1 MKTMKEKIYTDT
13 EIGEIRLVKNAR
25 SRRLSIRV
33 HPVRGVTVTI
43 PWLMRYDDGMK
54 FFLRKRDWVLSTV
67 RRQGERLRQ
76 AEKDGMAVSSIHDG
90 TVVRTLLSE
99 IVFVRDVP
107 AAGHPS
113 GIPGAF
119 GVLSDSSSPLR
130 ISVRSSLVEDVK
142 LTGRLYLSL
151 DRPISRKEVHY
162 PCVSDSPALS
172 TALMKALVKI
182 LCDEARSLLPVKLRF
197 FAERYGFCYNGVT
210 IKHNSSNWGS
220 CSTLGNINLNLNLVR
235 LPEPVCDYVLLHEL
249 AHLRHHDH
257 GPEFHDLLERLC
269 SDNLTRLSSLGD
281 PYVTTLFSSARRSR
295 ASRPFSRILSLE
307 TKKYRLL

>member
-1 MKTMKEKIYTDT
+1 
-13 EIGEIRLVKNAR
+13 
-25 SRRLSIRV
+25 
-33 HPVRGVTVTI
+33 
-43 PWLMRYDDGMK
+43 
-54 FFLRKRDWVLSTV
+54 
-67 RRQGERLRQ
+67 
-76 AEKDGMAVSSIHDG
+76 
-90 TVVRTLLSE
+90 
-99 IVFVRDVP
+99 
-107 AAGHPS
+107 
-113 GIPGAF
+113 
-119 GVLSDSSSPLR
+119 
-130 ISVRSSLVEDVK
+130 
-142 LTGRLYLSL
+142 
-151 DRPISRKEVHY
+151 
-162 PCVSDSPALS
+162 
-172 TALMKALVKI
+172 MKALVKI
-182 LCDEARSLLPVKLRF
+182 LRDEARSLLPVKLRF

-281 PYVTTLFSSARRSR
+281 PYVTTLFPSARRSR

>member
-1 MKTMKEKIYTDT
+1 MKEKIYTDT

-99 IVFVRDVP
+99 IVFVRDIP
-107 AAGHPS
+107 AAEHPS
-113 GIPGAF
+113 GA
-119 GVLSDSSSPLR
+119 PLR

-162 PCVSDSPALS
+162 PCVSDGPALS
-172 TALMKALVKI
+172 AALMKALVKI
-182 LCDEARSLLPVKLRF
+182 LRDEARSLLPVKLRF

>member
-1 MKTMKEKIYTDT
+1 MKEKIYDDA
-13 EIGEIRLVKNAR
+13 EIGEIHFVKSAR
-25 SRRLSIRV
+25 SRRISIRV
-33 HPVRGVTVTI
+33 HPVRGVTVTV
-43 PWLMRYDDGMK
+43 PWAMRYDDGMK

-99 IVFVRDVP
+99 IVFVRDIP
-107 AAGHPS
+107 AAEHPS
-113 GIPGAF
+113 GA
-119 GVLSDSSSPLR
+119 PLR

-172 TALMKALVKI
+172 AALMKALVKI
-182 LCDEARSLLPVKLRF
+182 LRDEARSLLPVKLRF

>member
-43 PWLMRYDDGMK
+43 PWLMWYDDGMK

-107 AAGHPS
+107 AAEHPS
-113 GIPGAF
+113 GA
-119 GVLSDSSSPLR
+119 PLR

-151 DRPISRKEVHY
+151 DRPLSRKEVHY
-162 PCVSDSPALS
+162 PCAPDGPALS
-172 TALMKALVKI
+172 AALMKALVKI
-182 LCDEARSLLPVKLRF
+182 LRDEARSLLPVKLRF

>member
-1 MKTMKEKIYTDT
+1 MKEKIYTDT

-76 AEKDGMAVSSIHDG
+76 SEKDGMAVSSIHDG

-99 IVFVRDVP
+99 IVFVRDVS
-107 AAGHPS
+107 AAEHPS
-113 GIPGAF
+113 GA
-119 GVLSDSSSPLR
+119 PLR

-182 LCDEARSLLPVKLRF
+182 LRDEARSLLPVKLRF
-197 FAERYGFCYNGVT
+197 FAERYGFRYNGVT

>member
-1 MKTMKEKIYTDT
+1 MKEKIYDDA
-13 EIGEIRLVKNAR
+13 EIGEIHFVKSAR
-25 SRRLSIRV
+25 SRRISIRV
-33 HPVRGVTVTI
+33 HPVRGVTVTV
-43 PWLMRYDDGMK
+43 PWAMRYDDGMK

-99 IVFVRDVP
+99 IVFVRDIP
-107 AAGHPS
+107 AAEHPS
-113 GIPGAF
+113 EA
-119 GVLSDSSSPLR
+119 PLR

-151 DRPISRKEVHY
+151 DHPISRKEVHY

-172 TALMKALVKI
+172 AALMKALVKI
-182 LCDEARSLLPVKLRF
+182 LRDEARSLLPVKLRF

>member
-99 IVFVRDVP
+99 IVFVRDIP
-107 AAGHPS
+107 AAEHPS
-113 GIPGAF
+113 GA
-119 GVLSDSSSPLR
+119 PLR

-151 DRPISRKEVHY
+151 DRPLSRKEVHY
-162 PCVSDSPALS
+162 LCAPDGPALS
-172 TALMKALVKI
+172 AALMKALVKI
-182 LCDEARSLLPVKLRF
+182 LRDEARSLLPVKLRF

>member
-1 MKTMKEKIYTDT
+1 MKEKIYTDT

-107 AAGHPS
+107 AAEHPS
-113 GIPGAF
+113 GA
-119 GVLSDSSSPLR
+119 PLR

-151 DRPISRKEVHY
+151 DRPLSRKEVHY
-162 PCVSDSPALS
+162 PCAPDGPALS
-172 TALMKALVKI
+172 AALMKALVKI
-182 LCDEARSLLPVKLRF
+182 LRDEARSLLPVKLRF

>member
-76 AEKDGMAVSSIHDG
+76 SEKDGMAVSSIHDG

-99 IVFVRDVP
+99 IVFVRDVS
-107 AAGHPS
+107 AAEHPS
-113 GIPGAF
+113 GA
-119 GVLSDSSSPLR
+119 PLR

-182 LCDEARSLLPVKLRF
+182 LRDEARSLLPVKLRF
-197 FAERYGFCYNGVT
+197 FAERYGFRYNGVT

>member
-107 AAGHPS
+107 AAEHPS
-113 GIPGAF
+113 GA
-119 GVLSDSSSPLR
+119 PLR

-182 LCDEARSLLPVKLRF
+182 LRDEARSLLPVKLRF
-197 FAERYGFCYNGVT
+197 FAERYGFRYNGVT

-281 PYVTTLFSSARRSR
+281 PYVTTLFYSVRRSR

>member
-107 AAGHPS
+107 AAEHPS
-113 GIPGAF
+113 GA
-119 GVLSDSSSPLR
+119 PLR

-151 DRPISRKEVHY
+151 DRPLSRKEVHY
-162 PCVSDSPALS
+162 PCAPDGPALS
-172 TALMKALVKI
+172 AALMKALVKI
-182 LCDEARSLLPVKLRF
+182 LRDEARSLLPVKLRF

-281 PYVTTLFSSARRSR
+281 PYVTTLFPSARRSR

>member
-107 AAGHPS
+107 AAEHPS
-113 GIPGAF
+113 GA
-119 GVLSDSSSPLR
+119 PLR

-151 DRPISRKEVHY
+151 DRPLSRKEVHY
-162 PCVSDSPALS
+162 PCAPDGPALS
-172 TALMKALVKI
+172 AALMKALVKI
-182 LCDEARSLLPVKLRF
+182 LRDEARSLLPVKLRF

>member
-1 MKTMKEKIYTDT
+1 MKTMKENIYTDT

-76 AEKDGMAVSSIHDG
+76 SEKDGMAVSSIHDG

-99 IVFVRDVP
+99 IVFVRDVS
-107 AAGHPS
+107 AAEHPS
-113 GIPGAF
+113 GA
-119 GVLSDSSSPLR
+119 PLR

-182 LCDEARSLLPVKLRF
+182 LRDEARSLLPVKLRF
-197 FAERYGFCYNGVT
+197 FAERYGFRYNGVT

>member
-1 MKTMKEKIYTDT
+1 MKEKIYTDT

-107 AAGHPS
+107 AAEHPS
-113 GIPGAF
+113 GA
-119 GVLSDSSSPLR
+119 PLR

-151 DRPISRKEVHY
+151 DRPLSRKEVHY
-162 PCVSDSPALS
+162 PCAPDGPALS
-172 TALMKALVKI
+172 AALMKALVKI
-182 LCDEARSLLPVKLRF
+182 LRDEARSLLPVKLRF

-281 PYVTTLFSSARRSR
+281 PYVTTLFPSARRSR

>member
-1 MKTMKEKIYTDT
+1 MKEKIYDDA
-13 EIGEIRLVKNAR
+13 EIGEIHFVKSAR
-25 SRRLSIRV
+25 SRRISIRV
-33 HPVRGVTVTI
+33 HPVRGVTVTV
-43 PWLMRYDDGMK
+43 PWAMRYDDGMK

-76 AEKDGMAVSSIHDG
+76 AEKDGKAVRTIENG
-90 TVVRTLLSE
+90 TVVHTLLSE

-107 AAGHPS
+107 AAG
-113 GIPGAF
+113 
-119 GVLSDSSSPLR
+119 SSSG

-151 DRPISRKEVHY
+151 DRPLSRKEVHY
-162 PCVSDSPALS
+162 PSASAGSPAFFSALS
-172 TALMKALVKI
+172 ATLMKALVKI
-182 LCDEARSLLPVKLRF
+182 LRDEARSLLPVKLRF
-197 FAERYGFCYNGVT
+197 FAGRYGFRYNGVT

-257 GPEFHDLLERLC
+257 GSEFHDLLERLC
-269 SDNLTRLSSLGD
+269 ADNLSRLSTLGD
-281 PYVTTLFSSARRSR
+281 PYVTQLLSSVRRSR
-295 ASRPFSRILSLE
+295 ASRPFSRLLSLE

>member
-1 MKTMKEKIYTDT
+1 MKEKIYDDA
-13 EIGEIRLVKNAR
+13 EIGEIHFVKSAR
-25 SRRLSIRV
+25 SRRISIRV
-33 HPVRGVTVTI
+33 HPVRGVTVTV
-43 PWLMRYDDGMK
+43 PWAMRYDDGMK

-99 IVFVRDVP
+99 IVFVRDIP
-107 AAGHPS
+107 AAEHPS
-113 GIPGAF
+113 GA
-119 GVLSDSSSPLR
+119 PLR

-142 LTGRLYLSL
+142 LTGCLYLSL

-162 PCVSDSPALS
+162 PCVSDGPALS
-172 TALMKALVKI
+172 AALMKALVKI
-182 LCDEARSLLPVKLRF
+182 LRDEARSLLPVKLRF

-257 GPEFHDLLERLC
+257 GPEVHDLLERLC
-269 SDNLTRLSSLGD
+269 SDNLFRLSALGD
-281 PYVTTLFSSARRSR
+281 PCAVSLLSSVRRSR

>member
-1 MKTMKEKIYTDT
+1 MKEKIYDDA
-13 EIGEIRLVKNAR
+13 EIGEIHFVKSAR
-25 SRRLSIRV
+25 SRRISIRV
-33 HPVRGVTVTI
+33 HPVRGVTVTV
-43 PWLMRYDDGMK
+43 PWAMRYDDGMK

-99 IVFVRDVP
+99 IVFVRDIP
-107 AAGHPS
+107 AAEHPS
-113 GIPGAF
+113 GA
-119 GVLSDSSSPLR
+119 PLR

-172 TALMKALVKI
+172 AALMKALVKI
-182 LCDEARSLLPVKLRF
+182 LRDEARSLLPVKLRF

-235 LPEPVCDYVLLHEL
+235 LPEPVCNYVLLHEL

-307 TKKYRLL
+307 AKKYRLL

>member
-1 MKTMKEKIYTDT
+1 MKEKIYDDA
-13 EIGEIRLVKNAR
+13 EIGEIHFVKSAR
-25 SRRLSIRV
+25 SRRISIRV
-33 HPVRGVTVTI
+33 HPVRGVTVTV
-43 PWLMRYDDGMK
+43 PWAMRYDDGMK

-99 IVFVRDVP
+99 IVFVRDIP
-107 AAGHPS
+107 AAEHPS
-113 GIPGAF
+113 GA
-119 GVLSDSSSPLR
+119 PLR

-172 TALMKALVKI
+172 AALMKALVKI
-182 LCDEARSLLPVKLRF
+182 LRDEARSLLPVKLRF

-281 PYVTTLFSSARRSR
+281 PYVTTLFPSARRSR

-307 TKKYRLL
+307 TRKYRLL

>member
-107 AAGHPS
+107 AAEHPS
-113 GIPGAF
+113 GA
-119 GVLSDSSSPLR
+119 PLR

-162 PCVSDSPALS
+162 PCAPDGPALS
-172 TALMKALVKI
+172 AALMKALVKI
-182 LCDEARSLLPVKLRF
+182 LRDEARSLLPVKLRF

-269 SDNLTRLSSLGD
+269 SDNLTRLSSFGD

>member
-107 AAGHPS
+107 AAEHPS
-113 GIPGAF
+113 GA
-119 GVLSDSSSPLR
+119 PLR

-162 PCVSDSPALS
+162 PCAPDGPALS
-172 TALMKALVKI
+172 AALMKALVKI
-182 LCDEARSLLPVKLRF
+182 LRDEARSLLPVKLRF
-197 FAERYGFCYNGVT
+197 FAERYGFRYNGVT

>member
-107 AAGHPS
+107 AAEHPS
-113 GIPGAF
+113 GA
-119 GVLSDSSSPLR
+119 PLR

-151 DRPISRKEVHY
+151 DRPLSRKEVHY
-162 PCVSDSPALS
+162 PCVSDGPALS
-172 TALMKALVKI
+172 AALMKALVKI
-182 LCDEARSLLPVKLRF
+182 LRDEARSLLPVKLRF
-197 FAERYGFCYNGVT
+197 FAERYGFRYNGVT

>member
-99 IVFVRDVP
+99 IVFVRDIP
-107 AAGHPS
+107 AAEHPS
-113 GIPGAF
+113 GA
-119 GVLSDSSSPLR
+119 PLR

-151 DRPISRKEVHY
+151 DRPLSRKEVHY
-162 PCVSDSPALS
+162 PCAPDGPALS
-172 TALMKALVKI
+172 AALMKALVKI
-182 LCDEARSLLPVKLRF
+182 LRDEARSLLPVKLRF